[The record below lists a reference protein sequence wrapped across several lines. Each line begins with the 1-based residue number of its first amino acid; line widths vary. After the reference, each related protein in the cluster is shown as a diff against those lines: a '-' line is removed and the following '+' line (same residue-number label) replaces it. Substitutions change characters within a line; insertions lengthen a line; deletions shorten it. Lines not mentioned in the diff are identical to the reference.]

1 MAINSLTLQVLKVLS
16 LHNELLRKALVI
28 SEGMEKYKDICT
40 VHPLQGQ
47 GYRFIFEKDPDKI
60 LEIEIFPEMIDPDDP
75 IMLTHKLRLREDD
88 GESYLCNCFNRTV
101 DEAIIEAREIITSW
115 Q

>member
-1 MAINSLTLQVLKVLS
+1 MAMNSITLQVLS

-40 VHPLQGQ
+40 VHQ

-75 IMLTHKLRLREDD
+75 IMLTHRLRLREDD

-101 DEAIIEAREIITSW
+101 DEAIIEAREIIRSW
-115 Q
+115 E